1 MHEVRLARLQEA
13 IHRAISEQLLGSVA
27 DPRLQSVTVSRV
39 QMSQDG
45 ANAKVFILVRE
56 DQSDR
61 EALVALRHARGFLR
75 HAVAQRLGLRLAPA
89 LHFALDRQVSEMM
102 AIRQFFSQESH
113 D

>member
-45 ANAKVFILVRE
+45 ANARIFILVRE

-61 EALVALRHARGFLR
+61 ETLAALRHARGFLR
-75 HAVAQRLGLRLAPA
+75 HAVAQRLGLRLAPT
-89 LHFALDRQVSEMM
+89 LHFALDRQANEMM
-102 AIRQFFSQESH
+102 AIRRLLGQESH